1 MTCEEALE
9 KVRVLNGRGLS
20 LLTNQYLGR
29 KGEVEFCAGFFD
41 SYARTAGEFY
51 AKTLPEAIGIAAKA
65 AEEWVASLAHVP
77 DKR

>member
-1 MTCEEALE
+1 MTCEAALE

-29 KGEVEFCAGFFD
+29 KGEVEFCAGFFT
-41 SYARTAGEFY
+41 SYAATAGEFY

-65 AEEWVASLAHVP
+65 TEEWMASWAHES